1 MFDEVLQVHQYLW
14 SVRHDDQTTIKDYH
28 FVAEE
33 FYIVISNLR
42 N

>member
-1 MFDEVLQVHQYLW
+1 MLMKSYKYMYLW